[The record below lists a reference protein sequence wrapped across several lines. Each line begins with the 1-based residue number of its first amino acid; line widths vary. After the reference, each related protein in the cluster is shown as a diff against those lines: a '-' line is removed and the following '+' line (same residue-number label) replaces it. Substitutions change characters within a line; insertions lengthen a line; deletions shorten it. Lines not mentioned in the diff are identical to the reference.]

1 MTGTTV
7 QSRAVPLQTC
17 RLREPL
23 PCLRATHRQARQVDI
38 LLDKGM
44 VGPYSCI
51 PATSSYKPRQTPV
64 SPCPPV
70 TDGGNLLLL
79 DEPTNHLDLASQEIL
94 EEALLSYEGT
104 IIPVSHDRTLLGAVS
119 TQVWEI
125 KEGRLS
131 VFTENYDRYK
141 KRIAAEQAQAQANAG
156 QKKRRSSKKRDQD
169 REGKRQGDMSVLE
182 REIEQL
188 ESKLKQVEEGLLA
201 ASFSGDQ
208 KKMARLGKEHG

>member
-1 MTGTTV
+1 M
-7 QSRAVPLQTC
+7 
-17 RLREPL
+17 
-23 PCLRATHRQARQVDI
+23 
-38 LLDKGM
+38 
-44 VGPYSCI
+44 
-51 PATSSYKPRQTPV
+51 
-64 SPCPPV
+64 

-131 VFTENYDRYK
+131 VFTENYDGYK

-201 ASFSGDQ
+201 ASSSGDQ
-208 KKMARLGKEHG
+208 KKMARLGKEHGQLNRRLDERYAKWGKVLEEGWWDFAISSLFYHVPGLVRDHASPACESRDGLLFVR